1 MKRKLIPTSLKCA
14 IAFAFCSLCIFLYI
28 QQGTLVGGDAHQAGE
43 DDCCY
48 NCGSV
53 EACEDGTDDFL
64 SGFKKCWIDLDEHP
78 SCKVEGDL
86 CDCD

>member
-14 IAFAFCSLCIFLYI
+14 FAFCSLCIFLYS
-28 QQGTLVGGDAHQAGE
+28 QQGPLVGGDAHQAGE

-53 EACEDGTDDFL
+53 EACEDGTDDFMR
-64 SGFKKCWIDLDEHP
+64 GNKDCYIDWRKSLPCVVISE
-78 SCKVEGDL
+78 L